1 MVKLQECTKRFHKRI
16 AVNHLSATL
25 DTGIIGLLGPNG
37 AGKTTLLRCIC
48 GIYKLNGGSI
58 QGGGESVGYLPQQ
71 FGMFKSLS
79 VYQMMEYF
87 ATLKK
92 IPKQIQKAEIE
103 RCVELVNLSDRLRSR
118 ISTLSGGMIRR
129 LGIAQA
135 LLGNPEVVLFD
146 EPTAGLDPEERVRF
160 KNVVASR
167 RRQGI
172 TLISTH
178 IVSDVEAACDEILI
192 MNDGKLLTVGAS
204 QQIAQMA
211 QGKVYSISENQEKD
225 LRGDFFVK
233 DRVEEDGVAQLRVL
247 SSVPQPGKLVAPT
260 MEDGYLCAIK
270 GY

>member
-1 MVKLQECTKRFHKRI
+1 MVKLIECTKRFRKRI
-16 AVNHLSATL
+16 AVDHLSATL

-48 GIYKLNGGSI
+48 GVYKLNGGAI
-58 QGGGESVGYLPQQ
+58 QGGEDGIGYLPQQ
-71 FGMFKSLS
+71 FGMFKALS
-79 VYQMMEYF
+79 VYQMMEYL
-87 ATLKK
+87 ATLKN
-92 IPKQIQKAEIE
+92 IPKQAQKSEIE

-135 LLGNPEVVLFD
+135 LLGSPEVVLFD

-167 RRQGI
+167 RHQGV

-178 IVSDVEAACDEILI
+178 IVSDVESCCDKILI
-192 MNDGKLLTVGAS
+192 MNEGKLVTVGS
-204 QQIAQMA
+204 PQQIAHLA
-211 QGKVYSISENQEKD
+211 QGKAYIVPGAQESD
-225 LRGDFFVK
+225 LCGSYYVK
-233 DRVEEDGVAQLRVL
+233 DRLEDDGITQLRVL
-247 SSVPQPGKLVAPT
+247 SSAPQPGKLVAPT